1 MVETFRQEEILCL
14 DNGKTRQGGVA
25 LNGRRVVARG
35 SEVIA
40 GAFREL
46 LESLS
51 KDDLHAKPLSD
62 FVRDPPV
69 SRPRHALVDLL
80 EAEDI
85 GAPNR
90 FTLQA
95 PLELGPSLAF
105 FDIPRDQAN
114 GLIPHGP

>member
-1 MVETFRQEEILCL
+1 MRLREPAGGPAMGYVIDDHGTPTFVATLALYL
-14 DNGKTRQGGVA
+14 DAPEMRLPL
-25 LNGRRVVARG
+25 LNH
-35 SEVIA
+35 
-40 GAFREL
+40 
-46 LESLS
+46 
-51 KDDLHAKPLSD
+51 DLHAKPLSD